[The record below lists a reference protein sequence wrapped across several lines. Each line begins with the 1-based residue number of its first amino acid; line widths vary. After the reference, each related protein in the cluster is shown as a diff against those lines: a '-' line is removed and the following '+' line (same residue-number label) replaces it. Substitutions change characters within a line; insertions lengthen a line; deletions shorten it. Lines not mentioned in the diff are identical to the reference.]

1 MPPGIRYQAQ
11 HGWSVGKSEML
22 QTRGRCPLRVV
33 SRLSTKP
40 SIKPLELDSHSLE
53 ILIVDKANAVIYSDQ
68 VDSMQSLPTVPKD
81 ISTDTPFGFYD
92 WGGGKSYLTSI
103 TAVAEP
109 LDNSPSTLGWKV
121 VVRQPRD
128 AVFSEVWA
136 LQAVLAALMVLSVL
150 LFIAF
155 AWALGHFFSRP
166 IKHLAQAAER
176 IAQGDETASLEVS
189 ARSVELQQLS
199 LSLVHMSSTLL
210 ERKYALEA
218 SNRNLEGLV
227 AERTAALEE
236 ANQALAVLARKDAL
250 TGLPNR
256 LEANERLR
264 QEYLQMKRHGQ
275 PYALMML
282 DIDFFKK
289 VNDTYGHPAGDEVL
303 RQVARLLMQS
313 LRESDFVARVGG
325 EEFLVILPRTEL
337 AQAVAVAE
345 KIRTTVQDHTIETVG
360 QVTLSIGVVMASPD
374 QGNEEV
380 AVHEADALL
389 YQAKQGGRN
398 RVSCA

>member
-1 MPPGIRYQAQ
+1 
-11 HGWSVGKSEML
+11 ML